1 MENYSSGLPES
12 GNLDISTFSRLFD
25 DTTNSYKFI
34 FFIALLDILRSNHF
48 ESSFSINLKDL
59 AIEMLVVAWY
69 PHSAFRLS
77 FGSQDIIA
85 RKLDAL
91 EISTNQ
97 SILKITE
104 NNKEILRQNIREK
117 MFNDNY
123 DLIKYVPFRL
133 IRPFFPELTGLK
145 DYQVNGRIKEISEQV
160 FESRKPLYK
169 FSLDATSICIHPE
182 WLEYIQTH
190 YQIIRGWVSWG
201 WLRYMQKN
209 NFNTPALSN
218 KLFPPRERESLQ
230 AQTAYWKVVI
240 EQSTDLKC
248 IYSNQALTLN
258 DISLDHYLPWSFLAH
273 NQIWNLIPIP
283 QSVNS
288 SKSNKIPD
296 DFYFSRLIKTQHF
309 GITTFHQCSSPK
321 KWRSCMEPYFVDL
334 GFLSESDL
342 LDFDKFNRQYHLRVQ
357 PLIALATSQGFE
369 GKWKYS
375 FPIKEPC
382 FEYEQT
388 RRPTTQE
395 EYLS

>member
-12 GNLDISTFSRLFD
+12 GSLDISTFSRLFD

-34 FFIALLDILRSNHF
+34 FFISLLDTLRSNHF
-48 ESSFSINLKDL
+48 ESSPISLKDL

-77 FGSQDIIA
+77 FGSQDMIA
-85 RKLDAL
+85 KKLDTL
-91 EISTNQ
+91 EISSNQ
-97 SILKITE
+97 SLLKITE

-117 MFNDNY
+117 MLNDNY

-133 IRPFFPELTGLK
+133 IRPFFSELTGLK

-169 FSLDATSICIHPE
+169 FNIDATAICLHPE
-182 WLEYIQTH
+182 WLEYIKMH

-230 AQTAYWKVVI
+230 SQTAYWKVVI
-240 EQSTDLKC
+240 EQSTDLRC
-248 IYSNQALTLN
+248 IYSNQTLTLD

-296 DFYFSRLIKTQHF
+296 DFYFSRLIKTQHL
-309 GITTFHQCSSPK
+309 GITTFHQCSPLK
-321 KWRSCMEPYFVDL
+321 KWRSFMEPYFIDL
-334 GFLSESDL
+334 GFLGESDL
-342 LDFDKFNRQYHLRVQ
+342 LDFDKFNRQYQLRVQ

-369 GKWKYS
+369 GKWRYGI
-375 FPIKEPC
+375 PI
-382 FEYEQT
+382 
-388 RRPTTQE
+388 R
-395 EYLS
+395 

>member
-1 MENYSSGLPES
+1 VESYLSNLPIS
-12 GNLDISTFSRLFD
+12 NDLDISIFSRLFEN
-25 DTTNSYKFI
+25 TASSYKFV
-34 FFIALLDILRSNHF
+34 FFISLLDILKNDLF
-48 ESSFSINLKDL
+48 EVCSPISLKDL

-77 FGSQDIIA
+77 FGSQDVIA
-85 RKLDAL
+85 QKLDAL
-91 EISTNQ
+91 GIGANQ
-97 SILKITE
+97 SLLKITE
-104 NNKEILRQNIREK
+104 NNKNILREDIREK
-117 MFNDNY
+117 MLNDNY

-145 DYQVNGRIKEISEQV
+145 DHQVNRQIKEISEQT

-169 FSLDATSICIHPE
+169 FNSDATAIVIHPE
-182 WLEYIQTH
+182 WLAYIQRH

-201 WLRYMQKN
+201 WLRYMQRN

-230 AQTAYWKVVI
+230 KQTSYWKTI
-240 EQSTDLKC
+240 IANSGSLKC
-248 IYSNQALTLN
+248 IYSNQILALD

-273 NQIWNLIPIP
+273 NQLWNLIPTS

-296 DFYFSRLIKTQHF
+296 DAYFNNLVATQHL
-309 GITTFHQCSSPK
+309 GITTFYKYSSLER
-321 KWRSCMEPYFVDL
+321 WRSYMEPYFVDL

-342 LDFDKFNRQYHLRVQ
+342 LDHNKFHQQYQLRIQ

-369 GKWKYS
+369 GGWNYKTLV
-375 FPIKEPC
+375 
-382 FEYEQT
+382 EQ
-388 RRPTTQE
+388 
-395 EYLS
+395 

>member
-1 MENYSSGLPES
+1 MENYSTDLPIS
-12 GNLDISTFSRLFD
+12 DNLDISTFSRLFD

-34 FFIALLDILRSNHF
+34 FFISLLDILRSGLF
-48 ESSFSINLKDL
+48 KDSPSISLKDL

-77 FGSQDIIA
+77 FGSQDVIA
-85 RKLDAL
+85 KKLDSLA
-91 EISTNQ
+91 IYTNQ
-97 SILKITE
+97 SLLKITE

-117 MFNDNY
+117 MFDDNY

-145 DYQVNGRIKEISEQV
+145 DYQVNNQIKEISEKI

-169 FSLDATSICIHPE
+169 FNLDATSICIHPE
-182 WLEYIQTH
+182 WISYIQTH

-218 KLFPPRERESLQ
+218 KLFPPRERESLH
-230 AQTAYWKVVI
+230 AQTAYWKVII
-240 EQSTDLKC
+240 EQSVDLKC
-248 IYSNQALTLN
+248 IYSNQVLTLD

-283 QSVNS
+283 QTVNS

-296 DFYFSRLIKTQHF
+296 DSYFSRLINTQYL
-309 GITTFHQCSSPK
+309 GITTFHQYSSLK

-342 LDFDKFNRQYHLRVQ
+342 LDFDKFKRQYQLRIQ

-369 GKWKYS
+369 GNWKYS
-375 FPIKEPC
+375 MSVKQLF
-382 FEYEQT
+382 
-388 RRPTTQE
+388 
-395 EYLS
+395 